1 MPFTLAHGAAALPFQ
16 RCRLVPSALL
26 VGTFAPDFEYFIR
39 LSPDDRFGHTLVG
52 SLILTLPLALLV
64 LWLFHAYVKPPLTRL
79 MPDAVQR
86 RLAADVESF
95 HFGGASR
102 FALIIASILLGIATH
117 LVWDS
122 FTHSGTWLYYH
133 WPLLS
138 EQVRLAVV
146 GLVPFYKLFQH
157 ASTMIGIGALSI
169 WVALWY
175 RSTAPST
182 RPIYVGVLPTRKIVL
197 VTVVSVVAA
206 LGAIIRGIAGV
217 GIPNSHAAQKRFLG
231 ELVVTAIA
239 LVWWQL
245 VLYGVFT
252 SARWGRPATPG
263 TGVPVS
269 SAN

>member
-1 MPFTLAHGAAALPFQ
+1 VPFTLAHGAAALPFQ

-64 LWLFHAYVKPPLTRL
+64 LWLFHAYVRTPLTRL
-79 MPDAVQR
+79 MPDPVQR
-86 RLAADVESF
+86 RLTTEDESF

-102 FALIIASILLGIATH
+102 IALIIASILLGIATH

-138 EQVRLAVV
+138 EQFRLPVV

-169 WVALWY
+169 WLALWY
-175 RSTAPST
+175 RATQPSG
-182 RPIYVGVLPTRKIVL
+182 RPIHNPLSLSGKIVF
-197 VTVVSVVAA
+197 VTIVSVIAS
-206 LGAIIRGIAGV
+206 LGAIIRGIAGI
-217 GIPNSHAAQKRFLG
+217 GIPDNHVSQKRFLG
-231 ELVVTAIA
+231 EVVVTAIA
-239 LVWWQL
+239 LVWWQV
-245 VLYGVFT
+245 VLYGIFT
-252 SARWGRPATPG
+252 SGRWGRPATPG

-269 SAN
+269 STN